1 MNSIHLLLYS
11 NAIAKCL
18 VAVNISERSLRRL
31 SSLLSH
37 WVGIVYL
44 LLCYILVNWLLHH
57 PVAVFVENLFWLIW
71 KTCWWSFFFTQIW
84 LLVLHNH
91 LEIPFFFVREKN
103 GIIIS
108 ENAWIRSHFHLQV
121 HFQFLSTQIDWLGST
136 LWSIALDFIIRFGF
150 HYTTFVSFDWGKNDL
165 IAWIM
170 IIIIQLSV
178 WFF

>member
-18 VAVNISERSLRRL
+18 VAVNISKRSLRRL

-84 LLVLHNH
+84 LLVLHNQ
-91 LEIPFFFVREKN
+91 LEIPFFFCK
-103 GIIIS
+103 GKK
-108 ENAWIRSHFHLQV
+108 WDYHIRKRLNK
-121 HFQFLSTQIDWLGST
+121 
-136 LWSIALDFIIRFGF
+136 
-150 HYTTFVSFDWGKNDL
+150 VSFSFTSPLSIFINANRL
-165 IAWIM
+165 IRLDPLEHRFRFHNSLWISLHH
-170 IIIIQLSV
+170 IR
-178 WFF
+178 